1 MHPND
6 TAPGDDPWSW
16 KPQEPSTR
24 AGQCAPVTP
33 ASNVAA
39 KAAARLEQLESEGA
53 KKPLDPRGAESATTR
68 NSAWLQAPVVEG
80 ASSALGVALNFPQRS
95 VVNVGIDWMGAEDS
109 DLEPTATDNVRV
121 AAPHAAVEAA
131 SATPAAPVGKIK
143 RAYGLS
149 RRPAHGANVAPTL
162 MPLAL
167 EPDMFPAFMSRSALF
182 SAIRANS
189 GGYHNGPLKAS
200 GKVSLNFHGPRLSM
214 VDKRVWEALVRAAK
228 GGRFDLAGP
237 CFVEVADVAEMAG
250 FERGQT
256 RSVWAAME
264 RLAASKVDAMVEGVS
279 VSGRLLASV
288 AKIGKRR
295 MVAFDPA
302 LMEAAL
308 GRALNAELAG
318 SPRGRSAPLLAQWLG
333 DYFLTHEPSTIAPDL
348 NYLRELCGHAGSPK
362 GFVAA
367 LEAAMRSLSSARPD
381 LVAGWTIDKSRRSSL
396 SWTLRVERGAA
407 RPRVKQFGKAVASAP
422 ADLKAAQARARR
434 RGPAL

>member
-16 KPQEPSTR
+16 KPQEPSIR
-24 AGQCAPVTP
+24 AGQCTPVTT
-33 ASNVAA
+33 ASNESA
-39 KAAARLEQLESEGA
+39 KAAARLEQLKSEGA
-53 KKPLDPRGAESATTR
+53 KKRLDPRGAESATTR
-68 NSAWLQAPVVEG
+68 NSAWLQASVAKG
-80 ASSALGVALNFPQRS
+80 ASSTLDSAPNFPQRS
-95 VVNVGIDWMGAEDS
+95 VVNVGIDWMGSEDW
-109 DLEPTATDNVRV
+109 DQEPPATEDIR
-121 AAPHAAVEAA
+121 HAGSHVAVEAA

-143 RAYGLS
+143 RSYGRS
-149 RRPAHGANVAPTL
+149 RRPAPAANAAPTL
-162 MPLAL
+162 MPLAR

-189 GGYHNGPLKAS
+189 GGHHSGPLKAS
-200 GKVSLNFHGPRLSM
+200 GKVSLIFDGPRLSM
-214 VDKRVWEALVRAAK
+214 VDKRVWEALVGAAK

-237 CFVEVADVAEMAG
+237 CFVAVADVAEMAG

-264 RLAASKVDAMVEGVS
+264 RLAASQVDAMVEGVS

-288 AKIGKRR
+288 AKVGKRR
-295 MVAFDPA
+295 MVAFDPVF
-302 LMEAAL
+302 MEAAL
-308 GRALNAELAG
+308 GRALSAELTG
-318 SPRGRSAPLLAQWLG
+318 SPRGRSAPPLAQWLG

-381 LVAGWTIDKSRRSSL
+381 LVAGWTIDKSKRSSL

-407 RPRVKQFGKAVASAP
+407 RPRVKQLGKSVASAP